1 MLRCLGAFFILLSLA
16 LPGSAQSARPNIVFI
31 LADDLGSGDLGC
43 YNKDSK
49 IPTPNIDALA
59 RRGRRFTDAHS
70 PSAVCSPT
78 RYGILTGRYAWRTKL
93 KRGVLQG
100 YDPYLIEAGR
110 LTWPLLL
117 QRLGYRTAGIGKWH
131 LGLGKTQ
138 PTDYHKAFV
147 PGPKEAGFD
156 YYFGIPSSL
165 DFPPYVFIENDH
177 ATAAPTEKIAAS
189 KSRREGGGGFWREGA
204 IAPGFKHADVLPTLK
219 QKAIAWLEQQKS
231 DRPFF
236 LYCALSGP
244 HTPWMPAKD
253 FQGKSKAG
261 PYGDFVV
268 QVDAVVGDIVRTL
281 ERLGL
286 ADNTLIIVT
295 SDNGAHW
302 APEDIRRWGHR
313 ANLFW
318 RGQKADIWEAGH
330 RIPFIAA
337 WKGHIPAGSTS
348 DETICLTDMLA
359 TTAALLKQ
367 RLPENAAED
376 GANIL
381 PALLGQK
388 RVRSLREATVYHS
401 GSGTFALRQGDWVLI
416 EGLGSGGFSKPQ
428 QEKPMP
434 GGPKGQLYNLARDPG
449 EQHNLYLMEPERVTA
464 MQTLLDQYRK
474 DGRSV
479 TR

>member
-1 MLRCLGAFFILLSLA
+1 M
-16 LPGSAQSARPNIVFI
+16 
-31 LADDLGSGDLGC
+31 LADDLGIGDLGC

-49 IPTPNIDALA
+49 IPTPQIDALA
-59 RRGRRFTDAHS
+59 RRGIRFTDAHS

-78 RYGILTGRYAWRTKL
+78 RYGIVTGRYAWRTKL

-100 YDPYLIEAGR
+100 YDPSLIEPGR
-110 LTWPLLL
+110 LTWPRLL

-131 LGLGKTQ
+131 LGFGTTQ
-138 PTDYHKAFV
+138 PVDYHKALV

-165 DFPPYVFIENDH
+165 DFPPYVFVENDH
-177 ATAAPTEKIAAS
+177 ATAEPTAQIAAS
-189 KSRREGGGGFWREGA
+189 KSRREGGDGFWRAGA
-204 IAPGFKHADVLPTLK
+204 IAPGFKHSDVLPTLQ
-219 QKAIAWLEQQKS
+219 QKAIAWLEKQKT
-231 DRPFF
+231 DYPFF

-244 HTPWMPAKD
+244 HTPWMPAQEY
-253 FQGKSKAG
+253 QGKSKAG
-261 PYGDFVV
+261 PYGDFVM
-268 QVDAVVGDIVRTL
+268 QVDAVVGDILRTL

-286 ADNTLIIVT
+286 ADNTLIIVA

-302 APEDIRRWGHR
+302 TPEDIRRYVHR

-330 RIPFIAA
+330 RIPFIAV

-348 DETICLTDMLA
+348 DETICLTDMIA

-367 RLPENAAED
+367 PLPAGAGED
-376 GANIL
+376 SANIL
-381 PALLGQK
+381 PALLGQN
-388 RVRSLREATVYHS
+388 RDRPIREATVHHS
-401 GSGTFALRQGDWVLI
+401 GSGMFAIRKGDWVLI

-428 QEKPMP
+428 QEKVTP
-434 GGPKGQLYNLARDPG
+434 GGPRGQLYNLARDPG
-449 EQHNLYLMEPERVTA
+449 EQANLYLREPNRVTA
-464 MQTLLDQYRK
+464 MQALLDRYRK

-479 TR
+479 AR